1 MKSFRRANMSKA
13 KYGNKKVVHD
23 GITFDSAMEAKYYD
37 HLKHLQAQGIV
48 SSFELQPRFVL
59 LPKFEK
65 NGKKYRE
72 IGYNADFTVHYADGH
87 TEVVDIKGMV
97 TQQFELRKK
106 LFEYRFPHEL
116 KLLTYSKIDGGW
128 ITHDD
133 LKKARKARKDLKN
146 KQLING

>member
-1 MKSFRRANMSKA
+1 MTWRANMSKT

-37 HLKHLQAQGIV
+37 LLKQLQAQGIV
-48 SSFELQPRFVL
+48 TSFELQPRFVL

-106 LFEYRFPHEL
+106 LFEYRYPHEL

-133 LKKARKARKDLKN
+133 LKKARKARKQAKV
-146 KQLING
+146 G

>member
-1 MKSFRRANMSKA
+1 MSKA
-13 KYGNKKVVHD
+13 KYGNKKVVND

-37 HLKHLQAQGIV
+37 HLKLLQAQGIV
-48 SSFELQPRFVL
+48 TSFELQPRFVL

-72 IGYNADFTVHYADGH
+72 IGYTADFTVHYADGH
-87 TEVVDIKGMV
+87 SEVVDIKGMV

-106 LFEYRFPHEL
+106 LFDYRFPHEL

-128 ITHDD
+128 ITHDE
-133 LKKARKARKDLKN
+133 LKKARKARKVAKV
-146 KQLING
+146 G

>member
-1 MKSFRRANMSKA
+1 MSKA
-13 KYGNKKVVHD
+13 KYGNKKVVRD
-23 GITFDSAMEAKYYD
+23 GITFDSAMEAKYYN
-37 HLKHLQAQGIV
+37 HLKQLQAQGIV
-48 SSFELQPRFVL
+48 TSFELQPRFVL

-106 LFEYRFPHEL
+106 LFEYHYTYEL

-128 ITHDD
+128 ITHEE
-133 LKKARKARKDLKN
+133 LKKARKARKDLK
-146 KQLING
+146 KIQTING

>member
-1 MKSFRRANMSKA
+1 MSKA

-37 HLKHLQAQGIV
+37 HLKRLQVQGV
-48 SSFELQPRFVL
+48 VTSFDLQPRFVL

-72 IGYNADFTVHYADGH
+72 IGYTADFTVHYADGH
-87 TEVVDIKGMV
+87 SEVVDIKGMV
-97 TQQFELRKK
+97 TQQF
-106 LFEYRFPHEL
+106 EL

-133 LKKARKARKDLKN
+133 LKKARKARKEAKA
-146 KQLING
+146 G

>member
-1 MKSFRRANMSKA
+1 MSKA

-23 GITFDSAMEAKYYD
+23 GITFDSAIEAKYYNY
-37 HLKHLQAQGIV
+37 LKNLQSQGIV
-48 SSFELQPRFVL
+48 ESFVLQPRFVL

-72 IGYNADFTVHYADGH
+72 IGYNADFTVYYADGH

-106 LFEYRFPHEL
+106 LFEYRYPHEL

-128 ITHDD
+128 ITHDE
-133 LKKARKARKDLKN
+133 LKKARKARKAAKV
-146 KQLING
+146 G

>member
-1 MKSFRRANMSKA
+1 MSKA
-13 KYGNKKVVHD
+13 KYGNKKVVRD
-23 GITFDSAMEAKYYD
+23 GNTFDSAMEAKYYD
-37 HLKHLQAQGIV
+37 YLKHLQTQGIV
-48 SSFELQPRFVL
+48 TSFELQPRFVL

-65 NGKKYRE
+65 NDKKYRE
-72 IGYNADFTVHYADGH
+72 IGYTADFTVHYADGH

-97 TQQFELRKK
+97 TQQFELRRK

-133 LKKARKARKDLKN
+133 LKKARKARKEAKA
-146 KQLING
+146 G

>member
-1 MKSFRRANMSKA
+1 MTKS

-23 GITFDSAMEAKYYD
+23 GITFDSALEVKYYD

-48 SSFELQPRFVL
+48 TSFELQPRFVL

-87 TEVVDIKGMV
+87 SEVVDIKGMV

-106 LFEYRFPHEL
+106 LFEYRYPLEL
-116 KLLTYSKIDGGW
+116 RLLTYSKIDGGW
-128 ITHDD
+128 ITHDE
-133 LKKARKARKDLKN
+133 LKKARKARRALKT
-146 KQLING
+146 GG

>member
-1 MKSFRRANMSKA
+1 MSKA

-23 GITFDSAMEAKYYD
+23 EITFDSAMEAKYYD
-37 HLKHLQAQGIV
+37 YLKHQQVQGV
-48 SSFELQPRFVL
+48 VTAFELQPRFVL

-106 LFEYRFPHEL
+106 LFEYRYPHEL

-128 ITHDD
+128 ITHDE
-133 LKKARKARKDLKN
+133 LKKARKARKDIKE
-146 KQLING
+146 KQLMGR

>member
-1 MKSFRRANMSKA
+1 
-13 KYGNKKVVHD
+13 
-23 GITFDSAMEAKYYD
+23 MEAKYYD

-48 SSFELQPRFVL
+48 TSFELQPRFVL

-106 LFEYRFPHEL
+106 LFEYHYTYEL

-128 ITHDD
+128 ITHEE
-133 LKKARKARKDLKN
+133 LKKARKARKDLK
-146 KQLING
+146 KIQTING

>member
-1 MKSFRRANMSKA
+1 MSKA
-13 KYGNKKVVHD
+13 KYGNKKVVRD

-37 HLKHLQAQGIV
+37 HLKHLKAQGIV
-48 SSFELQPRFVL
+48 TSFELQPRFVL

-72 IGYNADFTVHYADGH
+72 IGYTADFTVHYADGH
-87 TEVVDIKGMV
+87 SEVVDIKGMV

-106 LFEYRFPHEL
+106 LFDYRFPHEL

-128 ITHDD
+128 ITHDE
-133 LKKARKARKDLKN
+133 LKKARKARKDLKE
-146 KQLING
+146 KQLMGR

>member
-1 MKSFRRANMSKA
+1 MGKA

-23 GITFDSAMEAKYYD
+23 GITFDSAIEARYYD
-37 HLKHLQAQGIV
+37 HLKNLQAQGV
-48 SSFELQPRFVL
+48 VTAFELQPRFVL

-72 IGYNADFTVHYADGH
+72 IGYNADFTVHYADGR

-106 LFEYRFPHEL
+106 LFEYRYPHEL
-116 KLLTYSKIDGGW
+116 KLLTYSKIDSGW
-128 ITHDD
+128 ITHDE
-133 LKKARKARKDLKN
+133 LKKARKARKEAKA
-146 KQLING
+146 G

>member
-1 MKSFRRANMSKA
+1 MGKA
-13 KYGNKKVVHD
+13 KYGNKKVVQD
-23 GITFDSAMEAKYYD
+23 GITFDSAIEARYYD
-37 HLKHLQAQGIV
+37 HLKHQQAQGV
-48 SSFELQPRFVL
+48 VTAFELQPRFVL

-97 TQQFELRKK
+97 TQQFGLRKK
-106 LFEYRFPHEL
+106 LFEYRYPHEL

-128 ITHDD
+128 ITHDE
-133 LKKARKARKDLKN
+133 LKKARKARKEAKV
-146 KQLING
+146 G

>member
-1 MKSFRRANMSKA
+1 MSKA
-13 KYGNKKVVHD
+13 KYGNRKVVRD

-48 SSFELQPRFVL
+48 TSFELQPRFVL

-87 TEVVDIKGMV
+87 TEVIDIKGMV

-106 LFEYRFPHEL
+106 LFEYHFPHEL

-128 ITHDD
+128 ITHDE
-133 LKKARKARKDLKN
+133 LKKARKARKDLKER
-146 KQLING
+146 QLMGR

>member
-1 MKSFRRANMSKA
+1 MSKA
-13 KYGNKKVVHD
+13 KYGNKKVIRD
-23 GITFDSAMEAKYYD
+23 GIEFDSAMEAKYYD
-37 HLKHLQAQGIV
+37 YLKHLQAQGVVASI
-48 SSFELQPRFVL
+48 ELQPRFVL

-65 NGKKYRE
+65 NGKKFRE
-72 IGYNADFTVHYADGH
+72 IGYSADFTVHYADGH

-106 LFEYRFPHEL
+106 LFEYRYPHEL

-128 ITHDD
+128 ITHDE

>member
-1 MKSFRRANMSKA
+1 MSKA
-13 KYGNKKVVHD
+13 KYGNKKVIRD
-23 GITFDSAMEAKYYD
+23 GITFDSAMEAKYYE
-37 HLKHLQAQGIV
+37 HLKKLQAQGIV
-48 SSFELQPRFVL
+48 TSFELQPRFVL

-72 IGYNADFTVHYADGH
+72 IGYTADFTVYYADGY

-106 LFEYRFPHEL
+106 LFEYRYQHEL

-128 ITHDD
+128 ITHDE
-133 LKKARKARKDLKN
+133 LKKARKARKDIKE
-146 KQLING
+146 KQLMGR

>member
-1 MKSFRRANMSKA
+1 MRKA

-23 GITFDSAMEAKYYD
+23 GITFDSALEAKYYD
-37 HLKHLQAQGIV
+37 YLKTLQAQGIV
-48 SSFELQPRFVL
+48 ASFELQPRFVL

-72 IGYNADFTVHYADGH
+72 IGYNADFTVRYADGH

-106 LFEYRFPHEL
+106 LFEYRYPHEL

-128 ITHDD
+128 ITHDE
-133 LKKARKARKDLKN
+133 LKKARKARKEAKV
-146 KQLING
+146 G

>member
-1 MKSFRRANMSKA
+1 MSKA
-13 KYGNKKVVHD
+13 KYGNKKVIRD
-23 GITFDSAMEAKYYD
+23 GITFDSAMEAKYYE
-37 HLKHLQAQGIV
+37 HLKKLQAQGIV
-48 SSFELQPRFVL
+48 TSFELQPRFVL

-72 IGYNADFTVHYADGH
+72 IGYTADFTVYYADGH

-106 LFEYRFPHEL
+106 LFEYRYPHEL

-128 ITHDD
+128 ITHDE
-133 LKKARKARKDLKN
+133 LKKARKARKEAKA
-146 KQLING
+146 G

>member
-1 MKSFRRANMSKA
+1 MSKA

-37 HLKHLQAQGIV
+37 HLKLLQAQGIV
-48 SSFELQPRFVL
+48 TSFELQPRFVL

-72 IGYNADFTVHYADGH
+72 IGYTADFTVHYADGH
-87 TEVVDIKGMV
+87 SEVVDIKGMV

-106 LFEYRFPHEL
+106 LFDYRFPHEL

-128 ITHDD
+128 ILMMS
-133 LKKARKARKDLKN
+133 LKRLGKHVKWLKLGDGN
-146 KQLING
+146 EHST

>member
-1 MKSFRRANMSKA
+1 MSKA
-13 KYGNKKVVHD
+13 KYGNKKVVRD

-37 HLKHLQAQGIV
+37 YLKRLQAQGIV
-48 SSFELQPRFVL
+48 TSFDLQPRFVL

-72 IGYNADFTVHYADGH
+72 IGYTADFTVHYADGH
-87 TEVVDIKGMV
+87 SEVVDIKGMV

-106 LFEYRFPHEL
+106 LFDYRFPHEL

-128 ITHDD
+128 ITHDE
-133 LKKARKARKDLKN
+133 LKKARKARKELKE
-146 KQLING
+146 KQLMGR

>member
-1 MKSFRRANMSKA
+1 MSKA

-23 GITFDSAMEAKYYD
+23 GITFDSAIEAKYYD
-37 HLKHLQAQGIV
+37 HLKYLQSQGV
-48 SSFELQPRFVL
+48 VESFVLQPRFVL

-106 LFEYRFPHEL
+106 LFEYRYPHEL

-128 ITHDD
+128 ITHDE
-133 LKKARKARKDLKN
+133 LKKARKARKIAKT
-146 KQLING
+146 G

>member
-1 MKSFRRANMSKA
+1 MSKA
-13 KYGNKKVVHD
+13 KYGNKKVIRD
-23 GITFDSAMEAKYYD
+23 GITFDSAMEAKYYE
-37 HLKHLQAQGIV
+37 HLKKLQAQGIV
-48 SSFELQPRFVL
+48 TSFELQPRFVL

-65 NGKKYRE
+65 KGKKYRE

-106 LFEYRFPHEL
+106 LFEYRYPHEL

-128 ITHDD
+128 ITQDE
-133 LKKARKARKDLKN
+133 LKKARKARKDIKE
-146 KQLING
+146 KQLMGR

>member
-1 MKSFRRANMSKA
+1 MSKA

-37 HLKHLQAQGIV
+37 HLKHLHSQGTV
-48 SSFELQPRFVL
+48 TSFELQPRFVL

-106 LFEYRFPHEL
+106 LFEYRYPHEL

-128 ITHDD
+128 ITHDA
-133 LKKARKARKDLKN
+133 LKKARKARKEAKA
-146 KQLING
+146 G

>member
-1 MKSFRRANMSKA
+1 MSKA

-37 HLKHLQAQGIV
+37 HLKRLQAQGIV
-48 SSFELQPRFVL
+48 TSFVLQPRFVL

-72 IGYNADFTVHYADGH
+72 IGYNADFTVYYADGH

-133 LKKARKARKDLKN
+133 LKKARKARKEAKA
-146 KQLING
+146 G